1 MLLLGLFVHSRTAW
15 SIALCM
21 VEIERDVAIRDD
33 IMIGV
38 RNAYASET
46 HVTTSTVHRA
56 LVYPFPGLNPAL
68 SVPQSL
74 KSPCSA
80 SQRLD
85 PLVTLSSLLDNPSV
99 TCSVGPRPTLI
110 PLWLCLR
117 ASTNERAQ
125 HRDSV
130 QNPSLTITMST
141 SYSILSPHHRS
152 SMIDRRPLHPAAS
165 PGVLPVHRIRYSGH
179 VVHSFRSA

>member
-1 MLLLGLFVHSRTAW
+1 MTRAEKHINNALRSGL
-15 SIALCM
+15 
-21 VEIERDVAIRDD
+21 RDVSSYHQGTIKVSQDFWPGTA
-33 IMIGV
+33 
-38 RNAYASET
+38 
-46 HVTTSTVHRA
+46 HRA

-85 PLVTLSSLLDNPSV
+85 PLVTLSSLLDIPSV

-130 QNPSLTITMST
+130 QNTSLTITMST
-141 SYSILSPHHRS
+141 SYSKLRPHHRS
-152 SMIDRRPLHPAAS
+152 LMIDRRPLHPAAS
-165 PGVLPVHRIRYSGH
+165 PGVPPVQPIWYSGH